1 VKIVR
6 STGLFA
12 ERPYF
17 TDDEI
22 EQTATREL
30 LDAGLLPTSPAAIR
44 IERFVE
50 KRFNIGAV
58 RYEALPDG
66 VLGFTQFGT
75 NGVEAIVVSTV
86 LSEEE
91 SRVAERRINS
101 TIAHEGGHALLHAH
115 LFFLDSFPRSL
126 FDDERDVSP
135 TKVLCRDLP
144 RASEANR
151 YNGCWWEYQANR
163 MMGALLLPRALTIA
177 CVRRLTVERGVLG
190 RTVLPHKS
198 RRRAALLLADTF
210 DVNPRLAELRVETL
224 YPSREQQLAL

>member
-1 VKIVR
+1 VKTVR

-58 RYEALPDG
+58 RYETLPDG
-66 VLGFTQFGT
+66 VLGFTQFGK
-75 NGVEAIVVSTV
+75 NGVDAIVVSSV
-86 LSEEE
+86 LSEEGTK
-91 SRVAERRINS
+91 VAERRINS
-101 TIAHEGGHALLHAH
+101 TIAHEGGHGLLHAH
-115 LFFLDSFPRSL
+115 LFLLDSFSHSL
-126 FDDERDVSP
+126 FDDERDVSS
-135 TKVLCRDLP
+135 TTILCRDLQHG
-144 RASEANR
+144 SGANR
-151 YNGCWWEYQANR
+151 YHGCWWEYQANK

-177 CVRRLTVERGVLG
+177 CVRRLTVERGVSG
-190 RTVLPHKS
+190 DSALPRES

-210 DVNPRLAELRVETL
+210 DVNPRLAELRLGQL
-224 YPSREQQLAL
+224 YPPSARDR